1 MAGGDRKYLVDTSA
15 VPAAIGASTGAHCR
29 HYAEAVRDGKRW
41 TSVYIRKEFIQA
53 FFCELAYAAFYI
65 SQRTSVRD
73 SLALLANRFSIR
85 NIKVDVIALGIL
97 LDQQKSMH
105 NPAIA
110 AEEIGS
116 LAIRWLKT
124 FDRLFRDK
132 IPNQAGC
139 LIGLKRPSIDYN
151 TMLKDL
157 SHFYEDFME
166 PVSDCPINDFVGIG
180 SLQGRGLALLLEGS
194 LQKIDSVRQLM
205 ALLEAGARFVCDD
218 CRKIGDAVIAL
229 EQPEDQCLLHLDNA
243 FNKLCPVLKRE
254 HKQIRSAIA
263 IDGQAPDENR

>member
-1 MAGGDRKYLVDTSA
+1 MAGGERKYLVETSA
-15 VPAAIGASTGAHCR
+15 VPAAIGASTAAHCR
-29 HYAEAVRDGKRW
+29 HYTEVVRDGRRW
-41 TSVYIRKEFIQA
+41 TSVYIRKEFIHA

-73 SLALLANRFSIR
+73 SLVLLANRFSIR
-85 NIKVDVIALGIL
+85 SIKVDVIALGIL
-97 LDQQKSMH
+97 LDQQKAMH
-105 NPAIA
+105 NPSIA

-139 LIGLKRPSIDYN
+139 LIGLKKPTIDYN
-151 TMLKDL
+151 TLLKDL
-157 SHFYEDFME
+157 NGFYEDFTE

-180 SLQGRGLALLLEGS
+180 SSEGGRPALLSEES
-194 LQKIDSVRQLM
+194 VQKIDSIRQLTM
-205 ALLEAGARFVCDD
+205 LLEAGRRFVCDD
-218 CRKIGDAVIAL
+218 CRKIGDTVIAL

-243 FNKLCPVLKRE
+243 YNKFCSILKRE

-263 IDGQAPDENR
+263 IDGQGLGAER